1 MRRKEI
7 SFPILSKRMK
17 EIFLVRKYGI
27 KFYAQIFA
35 IVQYKRF
42 CKFGKILIPY
52 PDGHWSGNDSW
63 KVFSFQFPFQ
73 YFWHR
78 YFSHSSF
85 LLGIVWRRGLV
96 HCPILAQLWK
106 QADRTKNRSSI
117 SCLLYDVYRGVAR
130 EMDVQ

>member
-52 PDGHWSGNDSW
+52 PDGH
-63 KVFSFQFPFQ
+63 
-73 YFWHR
+73 
-78 YFSHSSF
+78 
-85 LLGIVWRRGLV
+85 
-96 HCPILAQLWK
+96 
-106 QADRTKNRSSI
+106 
-117 SCLLYDVYRGVAR
+117 
-130 EMDVQ
+130 